1 MPLTIARLVIAMADT
16 AMFFVSQVNQFT
28 VTAPGIGVNNA
39 FRLHFNADNG
49 LHARSFEPSQKQ
61 FQFALLRLVWVEK
74 RAIMEAV
81 RKEKDHG
88 NNHPGTG
95 RNDRHASQCGKTYQG
110 SQGENPPSDSK
121 SF

>member
-1 MPLTIARLVIAMADT
+1 VCIFSKGWTKWD
-16 AMFFVSQVNQFT
+16 
-28 VTAPGIGVNNA
+28 
-39 FRLHFNADNG
+39 
-49 LHARSFEPSQKQ
+49 K

-95 RNDRHASQCGKTYQG
+95 RRNRHARQCSKTYQG
-110 SQGENPPSDSK
+110 SQGEDSPSDPK
-121 SF
+121 SPWKSIGKSGS